1 MRRIGNDDKYIFYNK
16 TTIYCKKCIFGT
28 YFLKNIHFLPF
39 KCRVAVR
46 IFMPMEKNKTPARQ
60 DTELDDLD
68 FSILSHLQKDGRT
81 SFTVIAD
88 KLNVSIG
95 TIRTRF
101 NRLIEEGTISI
112 IGRVDPD
119 KVGFRSY
126 AHIAVYIR
134 PATLKEQVARK
145 VAKMQ
150 EVSFLAMTSGAYD
163 LEVNVMCRDNDH
175 LVTFVNEIS
184 KIEGVYQTNTTI
196 YFKVYKYAQPDLG
209 LLRG

>member
-1 MRRIGNDDKYIFYNK
+1 MAKHK
-16 TTIYCKKCIFGT
+16 
-28 YFLKNIHFLPF
+28 LP
-39 KCRVAVR
+39 
-46 IFMPMEKNKTPARQ
+46 EHLPAQ
-60 DTELDDLD
+60 LDDLD
-68 FSILSHLQKDGRT
+68 FSILSYLQQDGRV
-81 SFTVIAD
+81 SFTVIAE

-134 PATLKEQVARK
+134 PATFKEL
-145 VAKMQ
+145 VAKQ
-150 EVSFLAMTSGAYD
+150 IAQLPEVSFLAMTSGAYD

-175 LVTFVNEIS
+175 LVQFVNQLSE
-184 KIEGVYQTNTTI
+184 IEGVYQTNTTI
-196 YFKVYKYAQPDLG
+196 YFKVYKYAQPDLN
-209 LLRG
+209 LLKE